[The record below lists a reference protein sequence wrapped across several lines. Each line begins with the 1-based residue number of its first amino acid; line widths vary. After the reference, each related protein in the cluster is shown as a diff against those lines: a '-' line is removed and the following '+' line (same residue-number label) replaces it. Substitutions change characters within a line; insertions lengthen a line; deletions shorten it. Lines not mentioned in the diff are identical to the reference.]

1 MPQTTPFYLSD
12 NGFVNTAR
20 EASAI
25 RDPESVEMIEEWLR
39 EKSIAS
45 DKKFGLSSYSLKH
58 RVESDLS
65 KYLTNGAFI
74 QACINVG
81 YKLDRIEGGT
91 NAYVYA
97 DFGEM
102 NIIKIACKNLGINY
116 RDLAE
121 QIGYGEGAV
130 KNSAATGKISEA
142 MQRAIELYIEN
153 HRLNEEN
160 TQFKTIGT
168 ALNALIELSKS

>member
-12 NGFVNTAR
+12 NGFVNTKA
-20 EASAI
+20 EATNL

-39 EKSIAS
+39 EKSISS

-58 RVESDLS
+58 RVESDLG

-116 RDLAE
+116 KQLADR
-121 QIGYGEGAV
+121 IGYSEDTLKG
-130 KNSAATGKISEA
+130 SASKGKISEP
-142 MQRAIELYIEN
+142 MEKAIELYMKNIDLEKE
-153 HRLNEEN
+153 LEK
-160 TQFKTIGT
+160 TSKFKE
-168 ALNALIELSKS
+168 ALKDFLQ

>member
-1 MPQTTPFYLSD
+1 MAETLYLSD

-45 DKKFGLSSYSLKH
+45 DKKFGLSSYSLKQ
-58 RVESDLS
+58 RVESDLGKHLS
-65 KYLTNGAFI
+65 NGAFI

-91 NAYVYA
+91 NAYIYA

-102 NIIKIACKNLGINY
+102 NIIKMVCKNFGITY
-116 RDLAE
+116 AQLSERIA
-121 QIGYGEGAV
+121 YGEEAIS
-130 KNSAATGKISEA
+130 KAARTGEISKPMA
-142 MQRAIELYIEN
+142 RAIELFTDN
-153 HRLNEEN
+153 MRLKEEN
-160 TQFKTIGT
+160 KTLDDLKNI
-168 ALNALIELSKS
+168 LQKVISRN